1 MSIRTSVTQYD
12 GFMLRRY
19 SKTGHWGTFEHFRDI
34 ETSNHVTGLTILFL
48 HFSPQ
53 LTNTP
58 ANFVLLSSGKK
69 TDFTDRKAYLPLMSG
84 KMANFTDRMIYF
96 VPVVRNNDW
105 FYGYKGVIASA
116 VRENGYF
123 YGWRGHLVHVVREN
137 DRFYGQMQ
145 NNRDF
150 TLNHKR
156 RSLELGPKVHEKRT

>member
-1 MSIRTSVTQYD
+1 
-12 GFMLRRY
+12 
-19 SKTGHWGTFEHFRDI
+19 
-34 ETSNHVTGLTILFL
+34 
-48 HFSPQ
+48 
-53 LTNTP
+53 
-58 ANFVLLSSGKK
+58 
-69 TDFTDRKAYLPLMSG
+69 MSG

-96 VPVVRNNDW
+96 VPVVRKNDW

-156 RSLELGPKVHEKRT
+156 C